1 MKILKVIVKKN
12 LNHVCCTLVCKSN
25 IYGFCCVP
33 VVHEITGLTG
43 HREGSLTTST
53 DKSPDRVKKK
63 KMKNEA
69 I

>member
-1 MKILKVIVKKN
+1 MKILKAIVKKN

-43 HREGSLTTST
+43 HREAINHQYRQITRQSEEEE
-53 DKSPDRVKKK
+53 
-63 KMKNEA
+63 NEK
-69 I
+69 